1 MKKRK
6 ITPQR
11 LERITQQVG
20 PLLVQ
25 GWGCRRISTE
35 LGISKQQALEDMRA
49 CQELWKETHQ
59 DSRDLWQGRL
69 LAQYEWMLGE
79 CAQAWAQSK
88 QGRVTRIIN
97 PDGTELIRQEPPDP
111 RWLSGMLAVAKETS
125 TFLGIREGADTVARM
140 EVPESTKQALAPMS
154 PDAYM
159 AMLATT
165 GGLSAV
171 NAVPPT
177 QRREGDDAVPV
188 ECLEQQGE
196 TADECLPLLG
206 ETPSTTITQDC
217 GIEDESGSQLPKQP
231 RFVHPRLA
239 V

>member
-1 MKKRK
+1 MRK
-6 ITPQR
+6 GLTPQR
-11 LERITQQVG
+11 LQRVTQEVA
-20 PLLVQ
+20 PLVVQ
-25 GWGCRRISTE
+25 GFGCRKIAST
-35 LGISKQQALEDMRA
+35 LGISKSQAIADIKA
-49 CQELWKETHQ
+49 CQELWKQSHA

-88 QGRVTRIIN
+88 QGRITRIIN

-140 EVPESTKQALAPMS
+140 EVPDSTKQALAPMS

-159 AMLATT
+159 AMLAST

-177 QRREGDDAVPV
+177 QKREGDDAIPV
-188 ECLEQQGE
+188 ACLDQQAE
-196 TADECLPLLG
+196 TDDQCLNLLG
-206 ETPSTTITQDC
+206 ETEQDAT
-217 GIEDESGSQLPKQP
+217 GSQLPRKR
-231 RFVHPRLA
+231 RFIHPRLG
-239 V
+239 